1 MITRVTILVLLA
13 NFLTMT
19 YANANTYMLRR
30 ATCLD
35 KVTDF
40 LDQQVAQGY
49 RCQAQAR
56 PAKKTRQDKTF
67 LSYVYQCDSRKQS
80 YIVQLELALDTQNCD
95 LGITVFDHVPQSSNQ
110 TPSSTIVE

>member
-19 YANANTYMLRR
+19 YANANKFMHKRV
-30 ATCLD
+30 TCLD
-35 KVTDF
+35 QVTDF
-40 LDQQVAQGY
+40 LDQQAAQGY

-56 PAKKTRQDKTF
+56 PAKKAIQDKVF

-80 YIVQLELALDTQNCD
+80 YIVKLDLDRQNCD
-95 LGITVFDHVPQSSNQ
+95 LGITILDHPSQSSNQ
-110 TPSSTIVE
+110 APASTIVE